1 MLWRIPLIDVL
12 AVAGLIPAVRGLHE
26 PSVLLPLQPHPHP
39 FSVVLPVA
47 SVISVCCRGAGAVA
61 GGKTA
66 APPAARVRSLLWMP
80 DLPLVDIAWRRAR
93 DAARPLM
100 AGVPATELA
109 RIPADA
115 LVADE
120 DAVAVPFVP
129 EFADAV
135 NPALPV
141 VLIARRRASARSRE
155 LMLLAVCAIVNPVA

>member
-1 MLWRIPLIDVL
+1 
-12 AVAGLIPAVRGLHE
+12 
-26 PSVLLPLQPHPHP
+26 
-39 FSVVLPVA
+39 
-47 SVISVCCRGAGAVA
+47 
-61 GGKTA
+61 
-66 APPAARVRSLLWMP
+66 
-80 DLPLVDIAWRRAR
+80 
-93 DAARPLM
+93 M
-100 AGVPATELA
+100 AGVPATVLA